1 MTPTTSA
8 GEVAGDW
15 VVSFDPFGGDSY
27 TSSSS
32 VALLEDKLKIAKQ
45 WQMLLQQRDR
55 QLEKS
60 HGYLIR
66 VSLPLEGDVSCV
78 SVVDTDT
85 ETLCSVIVMQGLKT
99 RDSRTAT
106 GADAYAGADE
116 FDDTDY

>member
-60 HGYLIR
+60 HAYLIR
-66 VSLPLEGDVSCV
+66 VSAPLGSNIPCKTAELT
-78 SVVDTDT
+78 DTD
-85 ETLCSVIVMQGLKT
+85 SVLRHGC
-99 RDSRTAT
+99 
-106 GADAYAGADE
+106 AGFEDE
-116 FDDTDY
+116 G